1 MLYSIAAGIATYYAC
16 LALIGVLVNCQ
27 AAEGTLIAFAV
38 VCYVGAFY
46 VRNYSR
52 FVYRLAMG
60 LGIAVTVL
68 LIAVYFILPI
78 VTRPAII
85 WIAVILGMIVYF
97 ITRRFLFRRY
107 IRRRDGS
114 VPFPPFGIEWTRWV
128 AALVL

>member
-1 MLYSIAAGIATYYAC
+1 M
-16 LALIGVLVNCQ
+16 
-27 AAEGTLIAFAV
+27 
-38 VCYVGAFY
+38 
-46 VRNYSR
+46 
-52 FVYRLAMG
+52 YRLAMG

-85 WIAVILGMIVYF
+85 WIAVILGAIVYV
-97 ITRRFLFRRY
+97 ITRRFIFRRF

>member
-52 FVYRLAMG
+52 FMYRLAMG